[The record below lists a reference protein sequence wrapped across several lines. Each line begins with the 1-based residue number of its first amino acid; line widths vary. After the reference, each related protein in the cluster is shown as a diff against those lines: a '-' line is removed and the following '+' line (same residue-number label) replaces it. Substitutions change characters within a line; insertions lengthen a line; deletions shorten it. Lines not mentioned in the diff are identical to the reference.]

1 MCSRSRWSFFPLSCS
16 PGQLPTPTRTNEPNF
31 DIVTL
36 SNRADLIGGGDA
48 LVEIRVPHNV
58 PLHQVTVLLNE
69 DVDVTA
75 MFRTDAAA
83 RTMRGVVTGLAVGPN
98 TLIADS
104 NGIGNGRPRASL
116 TITNHPIGGPVL
128 LGSQTQPWV
137 CATPTPEI
145 DPATGATTNVSGLST
160 HAVDAQC
167 NIATEY
173 KLFYRTT
180 NSPCS
185 SSLPDP
191 EPAGPPAGKR
201 LLQAVYGRRHAPRSG
216 DDHDDERRDGA
227 VHRARRA
234 RHDQSRHL
242 RHRDPLRPDQRD
254 ALDGTLAAAAVEPQ
268 GGLHVRRFDRPAAAA
283 IPHRA
288 ELGR

>member
-1 MCSRSRWSFFPLSCS
+1 MPY
-16 PGQLPTPTRTNEPNF
+16 
-31 DIVTL
+31 
-36 SNRADLIGGGDA
+36 
-48 LVEIRVPHNV
+48 NV
-58 PLHQVTVLLNE
+58 PLHQVTVLLND

-83 RTMRGVVTGLAVGPN
+83 RTMRGVVTGLAVGTN

-145 DPATGATTNVSGLST
+145 DPVTGATTNASGLST
-160 HAVDAQC
+160 FAVDAQC

-191 EPAGPPAGKR
+191 NPPA
-201 LLQAVYGRRHAPRSG
+201 P
-216 DDHDDERRDGA
+216 
-227 VHRARRA
+227 
-234 RHDQSRHL
+234 
-242 RHRDPLRPDQRD
+242 P
-254 ALDGTLAAAAVEPQ
+254 
-268 GGLHVRRFDRPAAAA
+268 PANACFKPYTVGVTPP
-283 IPHRA
+283 IWR
-288 ELGR
+288 

>member
-1 MCSRSRWSFFPLSCS
+1 MRLSLVFQFPLVVLSAFLLTGS
-16 PGQLPTPTRTNEPNF
+16 VAYANPDNEPNF

-48 LVEIRVPHNV
+48 LVEISVPHNV
-58 PLHQVTVLLNE
+58 PLHQVRVLLND

-83 RTMRGVVTGLAVGPN
+83 RTMRGVVTGLAVGAN

-145 DPATGATTNVSGLST
+145 DPATGATTNASGCRRTPSTRNATSPLST
-160 HAVDAQC
+160 
-167 NIATEY
+167 
-173 KLFYRTT
+173 
-180 NSPCS
+180 S
-185 SSLPDP
+185 SST
-191 EPAGPPAGKR
+191 
-201 LLQAVYGRRHAPRSG
+201 APRT
-216 DDHDDERRDGA
+216 RLA
-227 VHRARRA
+227 RARCQIRTRRPPRRQTPA
-234 RHDQSRHL
+234 SSRI
-242 RHRDPLRPDQRD
+242 RSASRPPIWR
-254 ALDGTLAAAAVEPQ
+254 
-268 GGLHVRRFDRPAAAA
+268 
-283 IPHRA
+283 
-288 ELGR
+288 

>member
-1 MCSRSRWSFFPLSCS
+1 MRLSLVFQFLLVVLS
-16 PGQLPTPTRTNEPNF
+16 DFLLAGSAAYANPDNEPNF

-36 SNRADLIGGGDA
+36 SNRADLISGGDA
-48 LVEIRVPHNV
+48 LVEISVPYNV
-58 PLHQVTVLLNE
+58 PLHQVSVLLND

-75 MFRTDAAA
+75 MFRTDEAA
-83 RTMRGVVTGLAVGPN
+83 RTMRGVVTGLAVGTN

-137 CATPTPEI
+137 CATPTPKI
-145 DPATGATTNVSGLST
+145 DPATGATTNASGLST
-160 HAVDAQC
+160 YAVDAQC

-185 SSLPDP
+185 SSLPIRTRRP
-191 EPAGPPAGKR
+191 PRRQTPASSRIRSASRPPIWR
-201 LLQAVYGRRHAPRSG
+201 
-216 DDHDDERRDGA
+216 
-227 VHRARRA
+227 
-234 RHDQSRHL
+234 
-242 RHRDPLRPDQRD
+242 
-254 ALDGTLAAAAVEPQ
+254 
-268 GGLHVRRFDRPAAAA
+268 
-283 IPHRA
+283 
-288 ELGR
+288 